1 MTLAGLG
8 WAGLGWLTQD
18 AGAAPGGPGPG
29 AAGWAELA
37 HGNCNAFCASFRLHT
52 PAQPAQP
59 SPAGIQNTRKKG
71 SSLSFSGGGAKVTA
85 AARGISSDWGLVSAL
100 LSGGHF
106 TFCAEAEKCQE
117 LGIRMRRGWR
127 KVARCWGCQ
136 VCCRPGHLS
145 SFLRYTATSS
155 FSASPLV
162 ITNQN

>member
-1 MTLAGLG
+1 MPVLLRAARGRGQLAGLG
-8 WAGLGWLTQD
+8 WCWLMVIATLFVPHSDCTHQ
-18 AGAAPGGPGPG
+18 P
-29 AAGWAELA
+29 
-37 HGNCNAFCASFRLHT
+37 S
-52 PAQPAQP
+52 PAQP
-59 SPAGIQNTRKKG
+59 SQAPEHPQKRVI
-71 SSLSFSGGGAKVTA
+71 SLSFSGGGAKVTA

-117 LGIRMRRGWR
+117 LGMGMRRGWR

-136 VCCRPGHLS
+136 VCCCPGHLS

>member
-1 MTLAGLG
+1 MPVLLRAARGRGQLAGL
-8 WAGLGWLTQD
+8 
-18 AGAAPGGPGPG
+18 
-29 AAGWAELA
+29 ELA

-52 PAQPAQP
+52 PAQPSLAQP
-59 SPAGIQNTRKKG
+59 AGLQNTRNKR

-127 KVARCWGCQ
+127 KVMKTAGVVKCAAA
-136 VCCRPGHLS
+136 PGISLH
-145 SFLRYTATSS
+145 
-155 FSASPLV
+155 FSATPQPAASPHLHWR
-162 ITNQN
+162 

>member
-1 MTLAGLG
+1 MPVLLRAARGRGQLAGLS
-8 WAGLGWLTQD
+8 WLMVIATLFVPHSD
-18 AGAAPGGPGPG
+18 CT
-29 AAGWAELA
+29 
-37 HGNCNAFCASFRLHT
+37 H
-52 PAQPAQP
+52 QP
-59 SPAGIQNTRKKG
+59 SPAQPGSRTTAKKG
-71 SSLSFSGGGAKVTA
+71 HLSLTHSGGGAKVTA

-117 LGIRMRRGWR
+117 LGMGMRKGWR

-162 ITNQN
+162 ITSQSGIKGFVII

>member
-1 MTLAGLG
+1 MPVLLRAARGRGQLAGL
-8 WAGLGWLTQD
+8 
-18 AGAAPGGPGPG
+18 
-29 AAGWAELA
+29 ELA

-52 PAQPAQP
+52 PAQA
-59 SPAGIQNTRKKG
+59 STAGLQNTRKKG
-71 SSLSFSGGGAKVTA
+71 SSLSFSGGGKVTA

-117 LGIRMRRGWR
+117 LGMGMRKGWR